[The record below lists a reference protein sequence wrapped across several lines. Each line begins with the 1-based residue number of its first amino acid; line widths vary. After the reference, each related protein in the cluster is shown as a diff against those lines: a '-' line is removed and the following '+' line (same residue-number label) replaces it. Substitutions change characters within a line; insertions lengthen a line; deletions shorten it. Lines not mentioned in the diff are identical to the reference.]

1 MEEKKF
7 VTDEMQIDTKA
18 EDIIRSIEAKI
29 LKDTLD
35 NFADKDDEIE
45 GLKKF
50 IDRINI
56 LETIYT
62 KEQKDINENKSELM
76 KEGAKELSVTSALAD
91 LIKITSDLDEYRR
104 MLIAIE
110 DDISKYAYKRLKD
123 EKNQVEQIKDIAK
136 EMHDAYNDYIKNN
149 EKVIELLNQIRVS
162 LSMSR
167 AV

>member
-1 MEEKKF
+1 
-7 VTDEMQIDTKA
+7 
-18 EDIIRSIEAKI
+18 
-29 LKDTLD
+29 
-35 NFADKDDEIE
+35 
-45 GLKKF
+45 
-50 IDRINI
+50 
-56 LETIYT
+56 
-62 KEQKDINENKSELM
+62 
-76 KEGAKELSVTSALAD
+76 
-91 LIKITSDLDEYRR
+91 